1 MKWNASANLCIS
13 VLQIKSQAS
22 VCRKMLTVV
31 LFQRWTVQSC
41 EFKRVGDWLFPKQS
55 SSWLR
60 HSNPCAPN
68 HTAVLSKETHQ
79 RWVSRAGLPHTQ
91 SLQYGPCTHTNIF
104 IESLT
109 NCSWILNS
117 MTHNER
123 AIRPL
128 YRWRGTKHSNA
139 AFSIGKL
146 TTCWFLWPDCRT
158 AGMISGLPAHL
169 NVSTFPPSFLSSI
182 STAHLHHN
190 LSAPISGV
198 AMCDTGW
205 DIFRRLGLSPEP
217 TCLSLLNGAMC
228 ACVCLLAQLDDI
240 LMFACHPLV
249 IILFWE
255 FKHVLLQ
262 QLPHLSLPQFV
273 FIERVRFV
281 PNLVGIK
288 LRASLT
294 CAYILMKPWSHLF
307 ASWFTLQSS

>member
-1 MKWNASANLCIS
+1 MSSNEWETGCSQSKARADSDTLTPAP
-13 VLQIKSQAS
+13 QITQQ
-22 VCRKMLTVV
+22 CYLPEDTI
-31 LFQRWTVQSC
+31 
-41 EFKRVGDWLFPKQS
+41 
-55 SSWLR
+55 
-60 HSNPCAPN
+60 
-68 HTAVLSKETHQ
+68 KETHQ

-109 NCSWILNS
+109 NCTWILNS

-128 YRWRGTKHSNA
+128 YRWRWTKHSNA

-228 ACVCLLAQLDDI
+228 ACVCVYL
-240 LMFACHPLV
+240 
-249 IILFWE
+249 
-255 FKHVLLQ
+255 
-262 QLPHLSLPQFV
+262 LSLMIFWCLHVIP
-273 FIERVRFV
+273 
-281 PNLVGIK
+281 L
-288 LRASLT
+288 
-294 CAYILMKPWSHLF
+294 
-307 ASWFTLQSS
+307 